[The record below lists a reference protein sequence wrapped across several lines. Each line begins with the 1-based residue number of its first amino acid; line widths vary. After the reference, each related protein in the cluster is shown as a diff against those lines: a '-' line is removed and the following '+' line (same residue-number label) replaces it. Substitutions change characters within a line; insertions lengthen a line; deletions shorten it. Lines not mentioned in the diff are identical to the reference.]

1 MVALWVQKAI
11 NKIHLFSLAI
21 TCACPYHNPT
31 VTTGQLIHNV
41 DISKLLSHTAAI
53 HLVKWKLIFLHEEN
67 TCIVPDAIK
76 CDVSCESASSRHQQA
91 WQLPWDGFWWIVQK
105 FCGYV
110 KRLLQQLSGW
120 LVSDGFGGEA
130 AGWGGP
136 GMWLQVVWGSEV
148 GGCTAKFSETPLE
161 MAYDRDEHPI
171 CRQKVCCIFVQ

>member
-41 DISKLLSHTAAI
+41 DISKLLSHTTAI

-76 CDVSCESASSRHQQA
+76 CDVSCESASGRHQQA
-91 WQLPWDGFWWIVQK
+91 WQLPWDGFWQIVQK

-110 KRLLQQLSGW
+110 NRLLQQLSGW

-130 AGWGGP
+130 AWWGVLECGYRLS
-136 GMWLQVVWGSEV
+136 GVLKL
-148 GGCTAKFSETPLE
+148 GGCILWNPFGDGLWQ
-161 MAYDRDEHPI
+161 RDEHPI
-171 CRQKVCCIFVQ
+171 CRQKLCCIFVQ